1 MIKKVILFVSTDIE
15 DLDNCSLDRIFQED
29 IVDYEIT
36 DLTKEEREEF
46 D

>member
-1 MIKKVILFVSTDIE
+1 MIKKVILFVSTEE

-29 IVDYEIT
+29 IVDYEIE
-36 DLTKEEREEF
+36 DLTKEEREGF